1 MAEQLTPE
9 EIQRAFD
16 AYNEELLR
24 TGQVTRETANAFNDA
39 KAGIRNYTYNLNQSL
54 KQLGQASLDLTSKL
68 AKGEQGAGIYNDS
81 IKSGANA
88 IDTFASK
95 FGIWG
100 NIIGT
105 AVNLL
110 AKYVTAALEQSD
122 KLFGTYQQLS
132 KVGAAGTNDLL
143 GMAHQLGYTIKDL
156 DQFSN
161 FVKKNAET
169 LALYNGTVNQGT
181 MAFAKVTQGFKDSGL
196 QTQLRLMGLQI
207 EDINQGIAGYQR
219 IQVLSGSTQRK
230 TTAELVQGSAEYIKQ
245 LDIVTK
251 LTGKSAEAQQAETEA
266 RMNESA
272 YLATRME
279 IQGKAD
285 QARMAGDEATAK
297 HFEGTLVAM
306 ETMLKQVPTELQSGV
321 KGLLTGYAGGSK
333 AGMATFRAASGAATE
348 LLNVKNQGLTVEGGQ
363 AILDRLKQEGTA
375 NARRNLNLYQ
385 FQDKG
390 DEFFGQLSGFTKIG
404 EERVKAAKDA
414 EDEQKRQKT
423 APNDMVKA
431 QVSMRQAQESATRN
445 TEAFVNLGVKPA
457 TSALE
462 IFSDVIDTVSD
473 KLLPGSSAA
482 RGKSAPAPTGPAPT
496 GPAPTAPAP
505 TGPAPTGPVTPSSY
519 TPPSGQSVSSNLT
532 TTIKNQAGQVMEQ
545 RQGGHRN
552 WRNNNPGNIEYG
564 PFAMSMG
571 ATGSDGRFAIFPDM
585 EMGYRA
591 ADALMKGK
599 NYQNLSIANAIKRWA
614 PANENDVNAY
624 QRKFQ
629 QAGFD
634 LNKRYGDL
642 SPAEQRKYLETKMS
656 MEGGKAGSVSGP
668 KDSYSPALASISSN
682 IPKTVVPG
690 LDSTAATTE
699 RRSSDDMLRLTIAKQ
714 DEMIVLLRANN
725 AQNQKMIQHAR
736 S

>member
-24 TGQVTRETANAFNDA
+24 TGQVSRETANAFKDA
-39 KAGIRNYTYNLNQSL
+39 NAGIRNYTYNLNQSL

-110 AKYVTAALEQSD
+110 AKYVTAAAEQSD

-132 KVGAAGTNDLL
+132 KVGAAGAGNLL
-143 GMAHQLGYTIKDL
+143 DMVHQLGYTIKDL

-169 LALYNGTVNQGT
+169 LALYNGTVYQGT
-181 MAFAKVTQGFKDSGL
+181 TAFAKVTQGFKDSGL

-404 EERVKAAKDA
+404 EERAKAAKDA
-414 EDEQKRQKT
+414 EDEQKKQKT
-423 APNDMVKA
+423 SPNDMVKS
-431 QVSMRQAQESATRN
+431 QVSMRQAQESTTRAS
-445 TEAFVNLGVKPA
+445 EAFVNLGVKPA

-462 IFSDVIDTVSD
+462 TLTDVIDTLSD
-473 KLLPGSSAA
+473 TLLPGSSAA
-482 RGKSAPAPTGPAPT
+482 RGKAAPAPKTAPTTTGPS
-496 GPAPTAPAP
+496 GPGGAR
-505 TGPAPTGPVTPSSY
+505 
-519 TPPSGQSVSSNLT
+519 PSGSSGTRSLLDIIGQGESGGNYNALVGGGEANLT
-532 TTIKNQAGQVMEQ
+532 NMTIAEVQKLQKTMLAQGRASSAVGKYQMISDTLAEQVKKAGLDPNRTKFDQGTQDLLASQLVGQAGYGRKDSATVMKNLAGTWASLPQ
-545 RQGGHRN
+545 DMSGRGRYDGYNTNRAN
-552 WRNNNPGNIEYG
+552 INPNDLL
-564 PFAMSMG
+564 A
-571 ATGSDGRFAIFPDM
+571 AI
-585 EMGYRA
+585 
-591 ADALMKGK
+591 
-599 NYQNLSIANAIKRWA
+599 Q
-614 PANENDVNAY
+614 
-624 QRKFQ
+624 
-629 QAGFD
+629 
-634 LNKRYGDL
+634 
-642 SPAEQRKYLETKMS
+642 
-656 MEGGKAGSVSGP
+656 SGP
-668 KDSYSPALASISSN
+668 KDRYSPALASISSN

-690 LDSTAATTE
+690 FDSTVATTE
-699 RRSSDDMLRLTIAKQ
+699 RKNSDDMQRITIAKL
-714 DEMIVLLRANN
+714 DELITLQRANN

>member
-1 MAEQLTPE
+1 
-9 EIQRAFD
+9 
-16 AYNEELLR
+16 
-24 TGQVTRETANAFNDA
+24 
-39 KAGIRNYTYNLNQSL
+39 
-54 KQLGQASLDLTSKL
+54 LTSKL

-105 AVNLL
+105 AVTLF
-110 AKYVTAALEQSD
+110 AKYVTAAAEQSD

-132 KVGAAGTNDLL
+132 QVGAAGAGGLKEVFDNL
-143 GMAHQLGYTIKDL
+143 HQFGYTLKDL

-161 FVKKNAET
+161 FVKKNSET

-230 TTAELVQGSAEYIKQ
+230 TTAELVQGSADYIKQ

-251 LTGKSAEAQQAETEA
+251 LTGKSAETLQAEREA

-272 YLATRME
+272 YLATRIE
-279 IQGKAD
+279 IQAKAD
-285 QARMAGDEATAK
+285 QARLAGDTETEK
-297 HFEGTLVAM
+297 HFRDTLVSM
-306 ETMLKQVPTELQSGV
+306 ETLLDQVPKELQSGV

-333 AGMATFRAASGAATE
+333 AGMATFRAASGAGTE
-348 LLNVKNQGLTVEGGQ
+348 LLNIKNQGLTADQVGPL
-363 AILDRLKQEGTA
+363 LDRLRQEGMA
-375 NARRNLNLYQ
+375 NAGRNLSLYQ

-390 DEFFGQLSGFTKIG
+390 DEFFGALSGFVKIG
-404 EERVKAAKDA
+404 QDRAEAAKKA
-414 EDEQKRQKT
+414 EDEQKRQKLT
-423 APNDMVKA
+423 PEASVKA
-431 QVSMRQAQESATRN
+431 QVSMRQAQEATTRAS
-445 TEAFVNLGVKPA
+445 EAFVNIGVKPA
-457 TSALE
+457 TQALE
-462 IFSDVIDTVSD
+462 TFSDVIDTVSD
-473 KLLPGSSAA
+473 KLLPGASAS
-482 RGKSAPAPTGPAPT
+482 RGKAAPAPTTPK
-496 GPAPTAPAP
+496 APTA
-505 TGPAPTGPVTPSSY
+505 TPSSY
-519 TPPSGQSVSSNLT
+519 TPPSGGQAVSSNLT

-545 RQGGHRN
+545 RQGGNRN

-614 PANENDVNAY
+614 PPNENDTRAY
-624 QRKFQ
+624 QQRFQ

-634 LNKRYGDL
+634 LNKRYSDL

-656 MEGGKAGSVSGP
+656 MEGGKAGTVIGGN
-668 KDSYSPALASISSN
+668 DAYRPALSGVTTN
-682 IPKTVVPG
+682 IPKPG
-690 LDSTAATTE
+690 PGAESTTATTE
-699 RRSSDDMLRLTIAKQ
+699 RRYSDDMLRITIAKQ
-714 DEMIVLLRANN
+714 DEMIALLRANN

>member
-1 MAEQLTPE
+1 MTEKMDSAEIEDAIRRYTEALREANYDLSKVSKTTVE
-9 EIQRAFD
+9 E
-16 AYNEELLR
+16 
-24 TGQVTRETANAFNDA
+24 FNNA
-39 KAGIRNYTYNLNQSL
+39 KAGIKNYTYQLNTSL

-81 IKSGANA
+81 IKAGANA
-88 IDTFASK
+88 IDVFASK

-100 NIIGT
+100 NIIGG
-105 AVNLL
+105 AVMLF
-110 AKYVTAALEQSD
+110 AKYVTAAAEQSD

-143 GMAHQLGYTIKDL
+143 SMVHQLGYTIKDL

-161 FVKKNAET
+161 FVKKNSET

-404 EERVKAAKDA
+404 EERAKAAKDA
-414 EDEQKRQKT
+414 EDEQKKQKT
-423 APNDMVKA
+423 APTDMVKA
-431 QVSMRQAQESATRN
+431 QVSMRQAQESATRAS
-445 TEAFVNLGVKPA
+445 EAFVNIGVTPA
-457 TSALE
+457 TKALE
-462 IFSDVIDTVSD
+462 TFSDVIDTVSD
-473 KLLPGSSAA
+473 KLLPGASAA
-482 RGKSAPAPTGPAPT
+482 RGKAAPAPTA
-496 GPAPTAPAP
+496 
-505 TGPAPTGPVTPSSY
+505 TPSSY
-519 TPPSGQSVSSNLT
+519 TPSSGQSVSSNLT
-532 TTIKNQAGQVMEQ
+532 TTIKNQAGQVIEQ

-614 PANENDVNAY
+614 PPNENDTRAY
-624 QRKFQ
+624 QQRFQ

-634 LNKRYGDL
+634 LNKRYSDL
-642 SPAEQRKYLETKMS
+642 SPAEQRKYLETKMNV
-656 MEGGKAGSVSGP
+656 EGGKAGTVIGGN
-668 KDSYSPALASISSN
+668 DAYRPALSGVTTN
-682 IPKTVVPG
+682 IPKPSPG
-690 LDSTAATTE
+690 AESTTATTE
-699 RRSSDDMLRLTIAKQ
+699 RRSSDDMLRITIAKQ
-714 DEMIVLLRANN
+714 DEMIALLRANN

>member
-1 MAEQLTPE
+1 MTEKMDSAEIEDAIRRYTDALRDANYDLSKVSKTTVE
-9 EIQRAFD
+9 E
-16 AYNEELLR
+16 
-24 TGQVTRETANAFNDA
+24 FNNA
-39 KAGIRNYTYNLNQSL
+39 KAGIKNYTYQLNTSL

-105 AVNLL
+105 AVTLF
-110 AKYVTAALEQSD
+110 AKYVTAAAEQSD

-132 KVGAAGTNDLL
+132 QVGAAGAGGLKEVFDNL
-143 GMAHQLGYTIKDL
+143 HQFGYTLKDL

-161 FVKKNAET
+161 FVKKNSET

-230 TTAELVQGSAEYIKQ
+230 TTAELVQGSADYIKQ

-251 LTGKSAEAQQAETEA
+251 LTGKSAETLQAEREA

-272 YLATRME
+272 YLATRIE
-279 IQGKAD
+279 IQAKAD
-285 QARMAGDEATAK
+285 QARLAGDTETEK
-297 HFEGTLVAM
+297 HFRDTLVSM
-306 ETMLKQVPTELQSGV
+306 ETLLDQVPKELQSGV

-333 AGMATFRAASGAATE
+333 AGMATFRAASGAGTE
-348 LLNVKNQGLTVEGGQ
+348 LLNIKNQGLTADQVGPL
-363 AILDRLKQEGTA
+363 LDRLRQEGMA
-375 NARRNLNLYQ
+375 NAGRNLSLYQ

-390 DEFFGQLSGFTKIG
+390 DEFFGALSGFVKIG
-404 EERVKAAKDA
+404 QDRAEAAKKA
-414 EDEQKRQKT
+414 EDEQKRQKLT
-423 APNDMVKA
+423 PEASVKA
-431 QVSMRQAQESATRN
+431 QVSMRQAQEATTRAS
-445 TEAFVNLGVKPA
+445 EAFVNIGVKPA
-457 TSALE
+457 TQALE
-462 IFSDVIDTVSD
+462 TFSDVIDTVSD
-473 KLLPGSSAA
+473 KLLPGASAS
-482 RGKSAPAPTGPAPT
+482 RGKAAPAPTTPK
-496 GPAPTAPAP
+496 APTA
-505 TGPAPTGPVTPSSY
+505 TPSSY
-519 TPPSGQSVSSNLT
+519 TPPSGGQAVSSNLT

-545 RQGGHRN
+545 RQGGNRN

-614 PANENDVNAY
+614 PPNENDTRAY
-624 QRKFQ
+624 QQRFQ

-634 LNKRYGDL
+634 LNKRYSDL

-656 MEGGKAGSVSGP
+656 MEGGKAGTVIGGN
-668 KDSYSPALASISSN
+668 DAYRPALSGVTTN
-682 IPKTVVPG
+682 IPKPG
-690 LDSTAATTE
+690 PGAESTTATTE
-699 RRSSDDMLRLTIAKQ
+699 RRYSDDMLRITIAKQ
-714 DEMIVLLRANN
+714 DEMIALLRANN

>member
-1 MAEQLTPE
+1 MTEKMDSAEIEDAIRRYTEALRDANYDLSKVSKTTVE
-9 EIQRAFD
+9 E
-16 AYNEELLR
+16 
-24 TGQVTRETANAFNDA
+24 FNNA
-39 KAGIRNYTYNLNQSL
+39 KAGIKNYTFQLDQSL

-68 AKGEQGAGIYNDS
+68 AKGEQGAGIYNNS
-81 IKSGANA
+81 IKAGANA

-105 AVNLL
+105 AVNLF
-110 AKYVTAALEQSD
+110 AKYVTAAAEQSD
-122 KLFGTYQQLS
+122 NLFGTYQQLS

-143 GMAHQLGYTIKDL
+143 SMVHQLGYTIKDL

-161 FVKKNAET
+161 FVKKNSET

-251 LTGKSAEAQQAETEA
+251 LTGKSAETLQAEREA

-272 YLATRME
+272 YLATRIE
-279 IQGKAD
+279 IQAKAD
-285 QARMAGDEATAK
+285 QAKLAGDTETEK
-297 HFEGTLVAM
+297 HFRDTLVSM
-306 ETMLKQVPTELQSGV
+306 ETLLDQVPKELQSGV

-333 AGMATFRAASGAATE
+333 AGMATFRAASGAGTE
-348 LLNVKNQGLTVEGGQ
+348 LLNVKNQGLTADQVGPL
-363 AILDRLKQEGTA
+363 LDRLRQEGMA
-375 NARRNLNLYQ
+375 NAGRNLNLYQ

-390 DEFFGQLSGFTKIG
+390 DEFFGALAGFVKIG
-404 EERVKAAKDA
+404 EERTKAAKDA
-414 EDEQKRQKT
+414 EDEQKKQKT
-423 APNDMVKA
+423 APTDMVKS
-431 QVSMRQAQESATRN
+431 QVSMRQAQESATRAS
-445 TEAFVNLGVKPA
+445 EAFVNIGVTPA
-457 TSALE
+457 TKALE
-462 IFSDVIDTVSD
+462 TFSDVIDTVSD
-473 KLLPGSSAA
+473 KLLPGASAA
-482 RGKSAPAPTGPAPT
+482 RGKAAPAPTA
-496 GPAPTAPAP
+496 
-505 TGPAPTGPVTPSSY
+505 TPSSY

-545 RQGGHRN
+545 RQGGNRN

-614 PANENDVNAY
+614 PPNENDTRAY
-624 QRKFQ
+624 QQRFQ

-634 LNKRYGDL
+634 LNKRYSDL
-642 SPAEQRKYLETKMS
+642 SLAEQRKYLETKMS
-656 MEGGKAGSVSGP
+656 MEGGKAGTVIGGN
-668 KDSYSPALASISSN
+668 DAYRPALSGVTTN
-682 IPKTVVPG
+682 IPKPG
-690 LDSTAATTE
+690 PGAESTTATTE
-699 RRSSDDMLRLTIAKQ
+699 RRYSDDMLRITIAKQ
-714 DEMIVLLRANN
+714 DEMIALLRANN